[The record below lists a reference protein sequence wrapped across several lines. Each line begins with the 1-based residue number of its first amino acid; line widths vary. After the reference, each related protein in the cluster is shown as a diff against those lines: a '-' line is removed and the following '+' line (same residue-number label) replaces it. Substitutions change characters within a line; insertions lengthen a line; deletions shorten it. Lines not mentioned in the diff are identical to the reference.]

1 MPRLFGT
8 NGIRGVVNEDM
19 NIELASGIGRA
30 VGSFLGGKGKV
41 VVGTDTR
48 TSNEMLKD
56 ALVSGLLSTGCDTID
71 VGISPSPAIQYAVKN
86 GFGNFGVIIT
96 ASHNPPQFNGI
107 KCIDADGTELAR
119 EKEEAIE
126 KIYFEKSFVVKPWN
140 EIGRCLSNPKANQN
154 YIEGIIGKCEVELI
168 RKAKLKVLLDCS
180 NGAASFTSPYLFE
193 MLGCHVISLNSH
205 PQGTFPGHASEPT
218 PDNLKDTIKIASAL
232 GADLTVVHDGDAD
245 RTIFID
251 EKGQYIHGDR
261 SLALIARETVKARNG
276 GLVVTPVATSLCL
289 EDAVKSYGG
298 RVLYTRVGAPI
309 VARAMI
315 EHNAVFGGEE
325 NGGMIFPEFQYC
337 RDGGMAAARM
347 IEILART
354 GLKLSELI
362 DSLPKYAQVKTKVEC
377 PEAKKEAALRKLVEH
392 YKGEKIDTTDGV
404 KIMFEKAWVL
414 VRPSGTEPIYRV
426 YAEAETMEKAKKL
439 SDENKKL
446 IEEII
451 RSL

>member
-193 MLGCHVISLNSH
+193 MLGCHVISL
-205 PQGTFPGHASEPT
+205 
-218 PDNLKDTIKIASAL
+218 
-232 GADLTVVHDGDAD
+232 
-245 RTIFID
+245 
-251 EKGQYIHGDR
+251 
-261 SLALIARETVKARNG
+261 
-276 GLVVTPVATSLCL
+276 
-289 EDAVKSYGG
+289 
-298 RVLYTRVGAPI
+298 
-309 VARAMI
+309 
-315 EHNAVFGGEE
+315 
-325 NGGMIFPEFQYC
+325 
-337 RDGGMAAARM
+337 
-347 IEILART
+347 
-354 GLKLSELI
+354 
-362 DSLPKYAQVKTKVEC
+362 
-377 PEAKKEAALRKLVEH
+377 
-392 YKGEKIDTTDGV
+392 
-404 KIMFEKAWVL
+404 
-414 VRPSGTEPIYRV
+414 
-426 YAEAETMEKAKKL
+426 
-439 SDENKKL
+439 
-446 IEEII
+446 
-451 RSL
+451 